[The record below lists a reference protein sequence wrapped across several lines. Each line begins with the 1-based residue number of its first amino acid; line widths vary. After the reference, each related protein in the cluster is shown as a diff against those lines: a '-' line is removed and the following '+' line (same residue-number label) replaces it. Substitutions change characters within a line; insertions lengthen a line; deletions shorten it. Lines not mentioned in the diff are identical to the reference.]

1 MADRSLGL
9 VVPAYQPDVDRL
21 VSYVRSCRARLDP
34 AAVRIELDAPD
45 PGVTERL
52 REALPEAV
60 VAVAHERRGK
70 GAAITAGFE
79 ALTRGQGT
87 ASGPSGGDAD
97 SRDAVDCLAF
107 ADADGSTPPG
117 SLAAIIAPVADGRAD
132 LAVGSRRHPDAEVA
146 GHQTLARRRLG
157 DAFAWLAR
165 RLLSADCYD
174 YQCGAKAI
182 TADAWLTVRPHLY
195 EAGFAWDVELIAM
208 TAALGLR
215 VEEVPIE
222 WEDQPGS
229 TVDPVDTAVSLG
241 TALLV
246 ARHRAK
252 RLQDSRLHDAIAR
265 TRADETALVDRG
277 ADPGERERRR

>member
-21 VSYVRSCRARLDP
+21 TSYVRTCTAALDP
-34 AAVRIELDAPD
+34 GAVRIELDAPTGGTVD
-45 PGVTERL
+45 RL
-52 REALPEAV
+52 RAALPEV
-60 VAVAHERRGK
+60 EVAVARERRGK

-79 ALTRGQGT
+79 ALAGT
-87 ASGPSGGDAD
+87 
-97 SRDAVDCLAF
+97 VDVLAF
-107 ADADGSTPPG
+107 ADADGSTPPH
-117 SLAAIIAPVADGRAD
+117 SLAAVVGPVLDDRAD

-146 GHQTLARRRLG
+146 GHQTFARRRLG
-157 DAFAWLAR
+157 DGFAWLAR
-165 RLLSADCYD
+165 RLLDADCYD

-182 TADAWLTVRPHLY
+182 SADAWRTVRPHLY

-208 TAALGLR
+208 VGALGLR
-215 VEEVPIE
+215 LVEVPIE

-229 TVDPVDTAVSLG
+229 TVDPVDTALSLG
-241 TALLV
+241 TALFV

-265 TRADETALVDRG
+265 RRTDETALVDRE
-277 ADPGERERRR
+277 ER